1 MSLRLTYL
9 RNKGYVTEDGDLRH
23 TKVTNFC
30 LPMYDIHR
38 LEFGENL
45 INVYIQHEVD
55 PYLYIVVL
63 NKDEPMLVRVLT
75 RISSNEHFDSSYP
88 DDDNNEL
95 VFKIKVPDKYIEDYY
110 KIIAG
115 RYSEIS
121 LEFKTKLT
129 SKLYYGNYIYNLNE
143 PPLIVNG
150 QVATTMFEILNP
162 SLKKKQVIAKH
173 FGVEVSSVIELI
185 EKPNLRYELYKK
197 ASDLF
202 NEEVSI

>member
-9 RNKGYVTEDGDLRH
+9 KNKGYVTDDGSLRH

-30 LPMYDIHR
+30 LPMYDIHI

-45 INVYIQHEVD
+45 INVYIQQETE

-75 RISSNEHFDSSYP
+75 KISSNEYFESSY
-88 DDDNNEL
+88 DDDEEKEL
-95 VFKIKVPDKYIEDYY
+95 VFRLKVPTKYIEDYY

-129 SKLYYGNYIYNLNE
+129 SKVFYGNYIYNLNE
-143 PPLIVNG
+143 PPLILNG
-150 QVATTMFEILNP
+150 QVATTMFEVLNP
-162 SLKKKQVIAKH
+162 SVKKKQIIAKH
-173 FGVEVSSVIELI
+173 FGVELSSIVELI
-185 EKPNLRYELYKK
+185 SKPDLRYEMYKK
-197 ASDLF
+197 VSDLF